1 MTKQELMK
9 TVGDNLK
16 RYRDERNL
24 TQEQLAELAG
34 ISTSHC
40 ANIERG
46 EKAVSVV
53 SLRNLADSLCVST
66 DYLLYEDCKDV
77 HIQNIE
83 KLLANQ
89 PESVINMFEKLI
101 RLCVEEAPNISGEN
115 PVTASKFAEEDV

>member
-9 TVGDNLK
+9 TVGENLK

-53 SLRNLADSLCVST
+53 SLRNLADSLRIST
-66 DYLLYEDCKDV
+66 DYLLYEDRKDV
-77 HIQNIE
+77 RIQNIE
-83 KLLANQ
+83 RLLVDQ
-89 PESVINMFEKLI
+89 PESVINMLEKLI
-101 RLCVEEAPNISGEN
+101 RLCVEEAPNINGGNS
-115 PVTASKFAEEDV
+115 VVASKFTEEDV

>member
-46 EKAVSVV
+46 EKAVSIV
-53 SLRNLADSLCVST
+53 SLRNLADSLRIST
-66 DYLLYEDCKDV
+66 DYLLYEECKDV
-77 HIQNIE
+77 RIQNIE
-83 KLLANQ
+83 RLLVDQ
-89 PESVINMFEKLI
+89 PESVITMLEKLI
-101 RLCVEEAPNISGEN
+101 RLCVEETSNISGEK
-115 PVTASKFAEEDV
+115 PVAAGKFAEEDV